1 MKRAGERLNGEG
13 GSAGQSHTLV
23 RERKEESQPTQAAT
37 RRRLYLHDKDLL
49 VKVLEVRWHQCFVRG
64 LRRGHQV
71 FLHTH
76 VVNKALNTVLT
87 TRDGSFRFA
96 LASGVRLQH
105 TFLVPWV
112 ISRKKSFGTLTER

>member
-1 MKRAGERLNGEG
+1 M
-13 GSAGQSHTLV
+13 

-37 RRRLYLHDKDLL
+37 RRRLYLHDKDLCGTLL

-64 LRRGHQV
+64 LRRGHRV

-96 LASGVRLQH
+96 LASGVRLHH
-105 TFLVPWV
+105 TFLVTWL
-112 ISRKKSFGTLTER
+112 ISRGKKSFGTLTERERDVI